1 MTSRL
6 ATTSSL
12 FPESTVTH
20 SSVSITREY
29 PYSSHLVIHPN
40 LRCQHRN
47 QEGYWDHIVTRP
59 VSKKRK
65 RSLEEF
71 GGNHKRWLEEEWRD
85 DNHFGGLSKKD
96 LHKRWFG
103 DDVLEWLESLVE
115 VEIVKT
121 EKRHLYEE
129 DLSAILLR
137 DEWDCGEF
145 KGKIDAVA
153 TAGIKMATSFG
164 FALITTLNSET
175 GLDLS
180 KSYLHFA
187 NKGSVN
193 AVFTLDARM
202 SLHWDSEAFN
212 IAPIY
217 FQGAS
222 FVIPGF
228 GSRKYLPMS

>member
-1 MTSRL
+1 M
-6 ATTSSL
+6 
-12 FPESTVTH
+12 TH

-187 NKGSVN
+187 NKVCFHSH
-193 AVFTLDARM
+193 RY
-202 SLHWDSEAFN
+202 SQAFSC
-212 IAPIY
+212 I
-217 FQGAS
+217 F
-222 FVIPGF
+222 
-228 GSRKYLPMS
+228 RRYLWVS